1 MKRSGATLIIGS
13 AVAGAGAL
21 YLVEM
26 FSLSRGLD
34 TLQPP
39 LSLAVTLFLAAVVV
53 VLLAVPVRRA
63 VNGKKPVRVDP
74 QYATRVL
81 ALAKAT
87 VIVGSLG
94 LGAGLGIVLH
104 LVGRPTVPPLVV
116 FGPSVALMLTA
127 ALLVIGGVV
136 AENLCTLPPDDTEAP
151 EESAGDVTV

>member
-1 MKRSGATLIIGS
+1 MKRSGASLIIGC
-13 AVAGAGAL
+13 AAAGAVVL

-39 LSLAVTLFLAAVVV
+39 LSLSVTLFLAAVIV

-63 VNGKKPVRVDP
+63 VNGKKPVQIDP
-74 QYATRVL
+74 LYATRVL

-94 LGAGLGIVLH
+94 FGAGLGIVLH
-104 LVGRPTVPPLVV
+104 LVGRPTVPPLVI
-116 FGPSVALMLTA
+116 FGSSVALMLTA
-127 ALLVIGGVV
+127 ALLVIGGIV
-136 AENLCTLPPDDTEAP
+136 AEHLCTLPPENRDKDDKVV
-151 EESAGDVTV
+151 GDVAV

>member
-1 MKRSGATLIIGS
+1 MKRSSASLIIGS
-13 AVAGAGAL
+13 AVVGAVVL

-26 FSLSRGLD
+26 FSLSRGLE

-39 LSLAVTLFLAAVVV
+39 LSLAVTLFLAAVLV

-63 VNGKKPVRVDP
+63 VDGKKPVRVDP

-94 LGAGLGIVLH
+94 FGAGLGIVLH

-116 FGPSVALMLTA
+116 FGSSVALMLTA
-127 ALLVIGGVV
+127 ALLVIGGIV
-136 AENLCTLPPDDTEAP
+136 AEHLCILPPDDTNNDEQVP
-151 EESAGDVTV
+151 GDVAV

>member
-1 MKRSGATLIIGS
+1 MKRSSASLMIGS
-13 AVAGAGAL
+13 AVAGAVAL
-21 YLVEM
+21 YLLEM
-26 FSLSRGLD
+26 FSLSRGFD

-39 LSLAVTLFLAAVVV
+39 LSLSVTLFLASIIV

-74 QYATRVL
+74 LYATRVL

-94 LGAGLGIVLH
+94 FGAGLGIVLH

-116 FGPSVALMLTA
+116 FGSSVALMLTA

-136 AENLCTLPPDDTEAP
+136 AEQLCTLPPDDSDKAEQV
-151 EESAGDVTV
+151 AGDVTA

>member
-1 MKRSGATLIIGS
+1 MKRSGASLIIGS
-13 AVAGAGAL
+13 AVVGAIAL

-39 LSLAVTLFLAAVVV
+39 LSLSVTLFLAAVVV
-53 VLLAVPVRRA
+53 VLLAIPVRRA

-74 QYATRVL
+74 LYATRVL

-94 LGAGLGIVLH
+94 FGAGLGIVLH
-104 LVGRPTVPPLVV
+104 LVSRPTVPPLVV
-116 FGPSVALMLTA
+116 FGSSVALMLTA

-136 AENLCTLPPDDTEAP
+136 AEHLCTLPPDDKDSDEKSLA
-151 EESAGDVTV
+151 DVPV